1 MAFPSVDSSS
11 VLSSFDDLISPLP
24 AAVQY
29 RLRQGQAV
37 ITPTGRRFVTR
48 ILVAATLDRVW
59 ETLTDYNHFSRFLPT
74 VVSSRVLKSESVGE
88 AGSQHRHIVEQ
99 IDSRTILLAPVR
111 TRVCTENIEIPK
123 KRINFQLVEGDMKT
137 FQGHWQLY
145 AVETVERPGIEQ
157 TLLLYST
164 EVDAGSVFF
173 EGIVHGLV
181 MDSLKANV
189 TAMRDEAE
197 RRSRKISE
205 NHDSLDH
212 SI

>member
-11 VLSSFDDLISPLP
+11 GLYSFDELISPLSP
-24 AAVQY
+24 TVQETLRRGEAAV
-29 RLRQGQAV
+29 
-37 ITPTGRRFVTR
+37 TPKGNRFVTR
-48 ILVAATLDRVW
+48 ILVAADTEAVW
-59 ETLTDYNHFSRFLPT
+59 ATLTDYNHFSRFLPT
-74 VVSSRVLKSESVGE
+74 VVSSQVLRTEGD
-88 AGSQHRHIVEQ
+88 RHIVEQ

-111 TRVCTENIEIPK
+111 TRVCTENIEIPQ

-145 AVETVERPGIEQ
+145 QVETVAQPGVEQ
-157 TLLLYST
+157 ILLAYTT

-197 RRSRKISE
+197 RRS
-205 NHDSLDH
+205 H
-212 SI
+212 S